1 MRMRKTPKVSLSIKA
16 TEAAASWKRQ
26 TVSSPKAFRGGSIKV
41 QRFSAL
47 VTSRAIKE
55 QLFSSKATF
64 CLLVCPG
71 GYRKLR
77 QYYSL

>member
-1 MRMRKTPKVSLSIKA
+1 MATVLTRVQDGGETDTGKAPRGWRQTPKVSLSIKA

-26 TVSSPKAFRGGSIKV
+26 AVSSPEAFRGGIITV

-55 QLFSSKATF
+55 
-64 CLLVCPG
+64 
-71 GYRKLR
+71 
-77 QYYSL
+77 